1 MLLSIITLTKENDKM
16 IKGILAVVAFFAI
29 YGLFAGDSDTKT
41 VSKSTTTVEPKFKCL
56 SAWDG
61 SYSNLKR
68 YTKKILKDPKSFE
81 HDSTVITPIV
91 NGEQTVFMTYR
102 ARNGF
107 GGMVVERIGA
117 KIKNSDCSMIG
128 VL

>member
-1 MLLSIITLTKENDKM
+1 M
-16 IKGILAVVAFFAI
+16 IKGILAVLAFFAI

-61 SYSNLKR
+61 SYSDLKR

-81 HDSTVITPIV
+81 HDKTVITPIV
-91 NGEQTVFMTYR
+91 NDEQTVYMTYR
-102 ARNGF
+102 AKNSF
-107 GGMVVERIGA
+107 GGYVVERIGA
-117 KIKNSDCSMIG
+117 KIRNSDCSLIQII
-128 VL
+128 